1 MDNKEDLIKQVRKQ
15 VKATN
20 RKLKNLDSKG
30 FYNSFSSK
38 KLFER
43 LGGSNSMLKMSDGK
57 VLGVKIKKNVTM
69 TDLHKLAKATKNFL
83 QSETSTPRSIKNVV
97 KRTKESMY
105 KTLSMD
111 PKRKIEMAD
120 IEAYY
125 DMLGDKD
132 FAFFNTEDKIGAS
145 SMWALI
151 DTAINAKEK
160 NENYNKEDFIK
171 MFGTTNI
178 DINDDDIRDKLINIY
193 NKYVL

>member
-1 MDNKEDLIKQVRKQ
+1 MDNKEDLIKEVRKQ

-20 RKLKNLDSKG
+20 RKLKNLDAKG
-30 FYNSFSSK
+30 YYNSFSSK

-83 QSETSTPRSIKNVV
+83 QSETSTPRSIRNVV

-105 KTLSMD
+105 KTLSID
-111 PKRKIEMAD
+111 SGKDISMAD
-120 IEAYY
+120 IETYY

-132 FAFFNTEDKIGAS
+132 FDFFNTKDRIGAS
-145 SMWALI
+145 SMWAMI
-151 DTAINAKEK
+151 DEAIDRDMSQS
-160 NENYNKEDFIK
+160 DFIK
-171 MFGTTNI
+171 MFDGANI
-178 DINDDDIRDKLINIY
+178 DVNDLDIKEKIINIY

>member
-1 MDNKEDLIKQVRKQ
+1 MDNREELLKQVRKQ

-43 LGGSNSMLKMSDGK
+43 LGGSNSMLKESQGK

-69 TDLHKLAKATKNFL
+69 SDLHKLAKATKNFL
-83 QSETSTPRSIKNVV
+83 QSETSTSRSIRNVV

-105 KTLSMD
+105 QTLKLEQGRDIS
-111 PKRKIEMAD
+111 MAD
-120 IEAYY
+120 IETYY

-132 FAFFNTEDKIGAS
+132 FDFFNTIDRIGAS
-145 SMWALI
+145 ELWAMI
-151 DTAINAKEK
+151 DEAIDRDMSQ
-160 NENYNKEDFIK
+160 NEFIK
-171 MFGTTNI
+171 MFDRANI
-178 DINDDDIRDKLINIY
+178 DVNDLDIKEKIINIY

>member
-1 MDNKEDLIKQVRKQ
+1 MNNKEDLIKEVRKQ

-20 RKLKNLDSKG
+20 RKLKNLDAKG

-83 QSETSTPRSIKNVV
+83 QSETSTPRSIRNVV

-105 KTLSMD
+105 KTLSID
-111 PKRKIEMAD
+111 SGKDISMAD
-120 IEAYY
+120 IETYY

-132 FAFFNTEDKIGAS
+132 FDFFNTKDRIGAS
-145 SMWALI
+145 SMWAMI
-151 DTAINAKEK
+151 DEAIDRDMSQ
-160 NENYNKEDFIK
+160 NEFIK
-171 MFGTTNI
+171 MFDGANI
-178 DINDDDIRDKLINIY
+178 DVNDLDIKEKIINIY

>member
-1 MDNKEDLIKQVRKQ
+1 MDNREELLKQVRKQ

-20 RKLKNLDSKG
+20 RKLKTLDAKG

-43 LGGSNSMLKMSDGK
+43 LGGSNSMLKESQGK

-69 TDLHKLAKATKNFL
+69 SDLHKLAKATKNFL

-105 KTLSMD
+105 QTLKLEQGRDIS
-111 PKRKIEMAD
+111 MAD
-120 IEAYY
+120 IETYY

-132 FAFFNTEDKIGAS
+132 FDYFNTIDRIGAS
-145 SMWALI
+145 ELWAMI
-151 DTAINAKEK
+151 DEAIDRDLSQ
-160 NENYNKEDFIK
+160 NEFIK
-171 MFGTTNI
+171 MFDRANI
-178 DINDDDIRDKLINIY
+178 DINDLDVKEKIINIY

>member
-1 MDNKEDLIKQVRKQ
+1 MDNKEDLIKEVRKQ

-20 RKLKNLDSKG
+20 RKLKNLDAKG

-83 QSETSTPRSIKNVV
+83 QSETSTPRSIRNVV

-105 KTLSMD
+105 KTLSID
-111 PKRKIEMAD
+111 SGKDISMAD
-120 IEAYY
+120 IETYY

-132 FAFFNTEDKIGAS
+132 FDFFNTKDRIGAS
-145 SMWALI
+145 SMWAMI
-151 DTAINAKEK
+151 DEAIDRDMSQS
-160 NENYNKEDFIK
+160 DFIK
-171 MFGTTNI
+171 MFDGANI
-178 DINDDDIRDKLINIY
+178 DVNDLDIKEKIINIY